1 MSRSPQESGAAALI
15 DKAPSAVAKLR
26 AMSMLASA
34 LTCGEVTAIAA
45 RYFSKAPKAG
55 LMASLVMQ
63 LENPVAPQPPV
74 LVTVPDAA
82 PAAARGELATGA
94 AADGTAPGGAAADGA
109 DPAVGRERRLLQ
121 NLRGE
126 DDGASEADGESEEEA
141 PMESKEEAPVE
152 SEHER
157 EDGREDGALGAAESE
172 QRAEEGNEDVLEA
185 SAQASEE
192 GSEEEDGDGLG
203 AGSMGRGRRVRMPA
217 PKCR

>member
-26 AMSMLASA
+26 AMSMLVSA

-74 LVTVPDAA
+74 LATVPDAA

-109 DPAVGRERRLLQ
+109 DPAVGRERRVPQ
-121 NLRGE
+121 NLHSEG
-126 DDGASEADGESEEEA
+126 GNASEADEESE
-141 PMESKEEAPVE
+141 EEAPVE
-152 SEHER
+152 SEHES
-157 EDGREDGALGAAESE
+157 EDESESEALGAAGSE
-172 QRAEEGNEDVLEA
+172 QGAEEGNEDVLEA

-192 GSEEEDGDGLG
+192 GSEEEDGDDLG